1 MSVVVVKIA
10 NKNLNLPLL
19 LDELRAAGL
28 TQEGLLV
35 AGFQHE
41 GNQRYRPFTVRMVI
55 GKSGDVEDFA
65 DPGELRFRFADPLSV
80 AEDAA
85 LDAVLAAHDATQS
98 STDQQNKQSDQDAIA
113 PLVSNYRNWATL
125 TAAQKDNNARQ
136 VTRLVAR
143 LLDSTQDL

>member
-1 MSVVVVKIA
+1 MVVVVKIA

-19 LDELRAAGL
+19 FDELQAAGL
-28 TQEGLLV
+28 AQQGLLV
-35 AGFQHE
+35 AGFEHV
-41 GNQRYRPFTVRMVI
+41 GNQRYRPFVVRTVI

-65 DPGELRFRFADPLSV
+65 DPGELRFRFADPLST
-80 AEDAA
+80 AEDTA
-85 LDAVLAAHDATQS
+85 LDGVLTAHDATQTS
-98 STDQQNKQSDQDAIA
+98 GDQDNKQADADAIA
-113 PLVSNYRNWATL
+113 PLVANYRNWATL